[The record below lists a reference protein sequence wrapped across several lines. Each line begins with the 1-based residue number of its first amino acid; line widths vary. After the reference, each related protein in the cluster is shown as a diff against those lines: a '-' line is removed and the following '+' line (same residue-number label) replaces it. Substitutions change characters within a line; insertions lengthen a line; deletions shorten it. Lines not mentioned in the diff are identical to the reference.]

1 MSEMTREYAK
11 FKQLHSDFLNGVQG
25 AHAKLQVMLH
35 VDTEGAIK
43 LMLFWAASC
52 LNFGSSCRTKGR
64 KKFDEVLVD
73 GWTGDGKFAKYID
86 RLGNM
91 GINPNG
97 EYEGSDKELIY
108 IKTEG
113 DYVGKAGPNDYVF
126 LPMFT
131 GWFEEAIE
139 FANALYP
146 SGIMV
151 AAMRSIRTR
160 ALNGTS
166 ARLEKPVR
174 TLQELLKETS
184 PVRGSPTHRVK
195 GMAPE
200 LGMPYGGQN
209 LERSAAQAF
218 KVENGAELHAKA
230 AAAIR
235 AEKLTKGYGA
245 SEYTPEGL
253 AKSMMYNKHDDSID
267 VLAFNITNKQETTTM
282 SRTSNFIESV
292 KGVFG
297 NVLRMQRGRAA
308 VHAAKRVI
316 FAAFP
321 IKWGILARLTGKA
334 KKVEDHPLTDVAVA
348 LVFHGAA
355 NALLNDP
362 QKRAKYLKFT
372 EEMVA
377 ASVANAGLKMVPVEE
392 MLDKVMNGA
401 LDSEAVGKLKAMLQ
415 DDEE

>member
-11 FKQLHSDFLNGVQG
+11 FKQLHSDFLNGILG
-25 AHAKLQVMLH
+25 AHANLQTMLH
-35 VDTEGAIK
+35 VDMEGAIK
-43 LMLFWAASC
+43 LMLFWSASC

-64 KKFDEVLVD
+64 KKFDEVLVE
-73 GWTGDGKFAKYID
+73 GWNGDGKFAKYID

-97 EYEGSDKELIY
+97 GYEGSDKELIY

-113 DYVGKAGPNDYVF
+113 DYVGRAGPNNYVF

-131 GWFEEAIE
+131 AWFEEAIE

-146 SGIMV
+146 SGIMA
-151 AAMRSIRTR
+151 AAMQSIRTR
-160 ALNGTS
+160 ALNEAS
-166 ARLEKPVR
+166 ARLEKPMK

-200 LGMPYGGQN
+200 LGMPYG
-209 LERSAAQAF
+209 APKTA
-218 KVENGAELHAKA
+218 AELQMQELA
-230 AAAIR
+230 
-235 AEKLTKGYGA
+235 KGYST
-245 SEYTPEGL
+245 SEYMLEGL
-253 AKSMMYNKHDDSID
+253 AKKIQYREGLRDALLHKLSD
-267 VLAFNITNKQETTTM
+267 KQETTTM

-415 DDEE
+415 DGEE